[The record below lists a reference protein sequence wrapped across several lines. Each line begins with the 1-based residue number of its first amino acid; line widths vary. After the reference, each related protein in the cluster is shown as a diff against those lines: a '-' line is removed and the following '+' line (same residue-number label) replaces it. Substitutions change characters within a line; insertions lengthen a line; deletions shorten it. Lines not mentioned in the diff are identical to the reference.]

1 MSTNNIDVLAKQEQA
16 AYMREWRAKNKA
28 KINDYHKTWTA
39 LNKDKV
45 QAANKRYWEKKAMER
60 MKREDVQA

>member
-16 AYMREWRAKNKA
+16 AYMKEWRSKNKA
-28 KINDYHKTWTA
+28 KINNYHKTWTA
-39 LNKDKV
+39 QNKDKV

-60 MKREDVQA
+60 MKREEEQV